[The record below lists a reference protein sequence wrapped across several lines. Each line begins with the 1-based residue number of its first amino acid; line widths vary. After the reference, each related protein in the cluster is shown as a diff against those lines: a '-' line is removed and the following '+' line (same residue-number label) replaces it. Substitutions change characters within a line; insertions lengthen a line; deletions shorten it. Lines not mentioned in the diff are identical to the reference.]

1 MVELDFGAVLAEWPL
16 LLRGLAMTV
25 GLTVVSAVL
34 GAGLG
39 VCCAW
44 ARLHGGPV
52 LRSVASGYVEL
63 IRNTP
68 FIVQLFFLYFGL
80 PGLGVRL
87 SPEVASVLAMVINLG
102 AYAGEIV
109 RSGLEGTP
117 RSQIEAARSLALTDW
132 QVFTRVVLPP
142 ALGRVWPALVSQIVI
157 VMLGSAVCG
166 QIATAELSYAANLVH
181 SRNFRAFEATILA
194 TAAYLLLSIA
204 LRQTLH
210 WLGPRW
216 VFGRVAPLG
225 WSGGGR

>member
-1 MVELDFGAVLAEWPL
+1 MITLDFGAVLAEWPL
-16 LLRGLAMTV
+16 LLRGVGMTV
-25 GLTVVSAVL
+25 GLTVVAAVL
-34 GAGLG
+34 GAALG
-39 VCCAW
+39 VGCAW
-44 ARLHGGPV
+44 ARLHGGRG
-52 LRSVASGYVEL
+52 LRAVAAGYVEL

-80 PGLGVRL
+80 PGLGLRL
-87 SPEVASVLAMVINLG
+87 SPEVASVLAMVLNLG

-109 RSGLEGTP
+109 RAGLEGTP
-117 RSQIEAARSLALTDW
+117 PGQIEAARSLALTDL
-132 QVFTRVVLPP
+132 QVFTRIVLPP
-142 ALGRVWPALVSQIVI
+142 ALGRVWPAMVGQIVI

-166 QIATAELSYAANLVH
+166 QIATAELSHAANLVH

-194 TAAYLLLSIA
+194 TAAYLLLAIA

-225 WSGGGR
+225 GAGR

>member
-1 MVELDFGAVLAEWPL
+1 MVTLDFGAVLVEWPL
-16 LLRGLAMTV
+16 LLRGVVMTI
-25 GLTVVSAVL
+25 GLTVVAAVL
-34 GAGLG
+34 GAALG
-39 VCCAW
+39 VACAW
-44 ARLHGGPV
+44 ARLHGRPL
-52 LRSVASGYVEL
+52 LRAVAGGYVEL

-109 RSGLEGTP
+109 RSGLESVP
-117 RSQIEAARSLALTDW
+117 RGQIEAARSLAMTDW

-166 QIATAELSYAANLVH
+166 QIATAELSYTANLIH

-225 WSGGGR
+225 WSGGGH

>member
-1 MVELDFGAVLAEWPL
+1 MVTLDFGAVLAEWPL
-16 LLRGLAMTV
+16 LLRGVGMTV
-25 GLTVVSAVL
+25 GLTVVAAVL
-34 GAGLG
+34 GAALG
-39 VCCAW
+39 VGCAW
-44 ARLHGGPV
+44 ARLHGGRG
-52 LRSVASGYVEL
+52 LRAAAAGYVEL

-80 PGLGVRL
+80 PGLGLRL
-87 SPEVASVLAMVINLG
+87 SPEVASVLAMVLNLG

-117 RSQIEAARSLALTDW
+117 PGQIEAARSLALTDL
-132 QVFTRVVLPP
+132 QVFTRIVLPP
-142 ALGRVWPALVSQIVI
+142 ALGRVWPAMVGQIVI

-166 QIATAELSYAANLVH
+166 QIATAELSHAANLVH

-194 TAAYLLLSIA
+194 TAAYLLLAIA

-225 WSGGGR
+225 GAGR

>member
-1 MVELDFGAVLAEWPL
+1 MVTLDFGAVLVEWPL
-16 LLRGLAMTV
+16 LLRGVVMTI
-25 GLTVVSAVL
+25 GLTVVAAVL
-34 GAGLG
+34 GAALG
-39 VCCAW
+39 VACAW
-44 ARLHGGPV
+44 ARLHGRPL
-52 LRSVASGYVEL
+52 LRAVAGGYVEL

-109 RSGLEGTP
+109 RSGLESVP
-117 RSQIEAARSLALTDW
+117 RGQIEAARSLAMTDW

-166 QIATAELSYAANLVH
+166 QIATAELSSYTNLIH

-225 WSGGGR
+225 WSGGGH

>member
-1 MVELDFGAVLAEWPL
+1 MVALDFGAVLAEWPL

-52 LRSVASGYVEL
+52 LRSVAGGYVEL

>member
-1 MVELDFGAVLAEWPL
+1 MVTLDFGAVLAEWPL
-16 LLRGLAMTV
+16 LLRGVGMTV
-25 GLTVVSAVL
+25 GLTVVAAVL
-34 GAGLG
+34 GAALG
-39 VCCAW
+39 VGCAW
-44 ARLHGGPV
+44 ARLHGGCG
-52 LRSVASGYVEL
+52 LRAVAAGYVEL

-80 PGLGVRL
+80 PGLGLRL
-87 SPEVASVLAMVINLG
+87 SPEVASVLAMVLNLG

-109 RSGLEGTP
+109 RAGLEGTP
-117 RSQIEAARSLALTDW
+117 PGQIEAARSLALTDL
-132 QVFTRVVLPP
+132 QVFTRIVLPP
-142 ALGRVWPALVSQIVI
+142 ALGRVWPAMVGQIVI

-166 QIATAELSYAANLVH
+166 QIATAELSHAANLVH

-194 TAAYLLLSIA
+194 TAVYLLLAIA

-225 WSGGGR
+225 GAGR

>member
-1 MVELDFGAVLAEWPL
+1 MVALDFGAVLAEWPL

-52 LRSVASGYVEL
+52 LRWVAGGYVEL

-210 WLGPRW
+210 WLGPRL

>member
-1 MVELDFGAVLAEWPL
+1 MVTLDFGAVLAEWPL
-16 LLRGLAMTV
+16 LLRGVGMTL
-25 GLTVVSAVL
+25 GLTVVAAVL
-34 GAGLG
+34 GAALG
-39 VCCAW
+39 VGCAW
-44 ARLHGGPV
+44 ARLHGGRG
-52 LRSVASGYVEL
+52 LRAVAAGYVEL

-80 PGLGVRL
+80 PGLGLRL
-87 SPEVASVLAMVINLG
+87 SPEVASVLAMVLNLG

-109 RSGLEGTP
+109 RAGLEGTP
-117 RSQIEAARSLALTDW
+117 PGRIEAARSLALTDL
-132 QVFTRVVLPP
+132 QVFTRIVLPP
-142 ALGRVWPALVSQIVI
+142 ALGRVWPAMVGQIVI

-166 QIATAELSYAANLVH
+166 QIATAELSHAANLVH

-194 TAAYLLLSIA
+194 TAVYLLLAIA

-225 WSGGGR
+225 GAGR

>member
-1 MVELDFGAVLAEWPL
+1 MVTLDFGAVLAEWPL
-16 LLRGLAMTV
+16 LLRGVGMTV
-25 GLTVVSAVL
+25 GLTVVAAVL
-34 GAGLG
+34 GAALG
-39 VCCAW
+39 VGCAW
-44 ARLHGGPV
+44 ARLHGGRG
-52 LRSVASGYVEL
+52 LRAVAAGYVEL

-80 PGLGVRL
+80 PGLGLRL
-87 SPEVASVLAMVINLG
+87 SPEVASVLAMVLNLG

-109 RSGLEGTP
+109 RAGLEGTP
-117 RSQIEAARSLALTDW
+117 PGQIEAARSLALTDL
-132 QVFTRVVLPP
+132 QVFTRIVLPP
-142 ALGRVWPALVSQIVI
+142 ALGRVWPAMVGQIVI

-166 QIATAELSYAANLVH
+166 QIATAELSHAANLVH

-194 TAAYLLLSIA
+194 TAAYLLLAIA

-225 WSGGGR
+225 GAGR

>member
-1 MVELDFGAVLAEWPL
+1 MVTLDFGAVLAEWPL
-16 LLRGLAMTV
+16 LLRGVGMTV
-25 GLTVVSAVL
+25 GLTVVAAVL
-34 GAGLG
+34 GAALG
-39 VCCAW
+39 VGCAW
-44 ARLHGGPV
+44 ARLHGGHG
-52 LRSVASGYVEL
+52 LRAVAAGYVEL

-80 PGLGVRL
+80 PGLGLRL
-87 SPEVASVLAMVINLG
+87 SPEVASVLAMVLNLG

-109 RSGLEGTP
+109 RAGLEGTP
-117 RSQIEAARSLALTDW
+117 PGQIEAARSLALTDL
-132 QVFTRVVLPP
+132 QVFTRIVLPP
-142 ALGRVWPALVSQIVI
+142 ALGRVWPVMVGQIVI

-166 QIATAELSYAANLVH
+166 QIATAELSHAANLVH

-194 TAAYLLLSIA
+194 TAVYLLLAIG

-225 WSGGGR
+225 GAGR

>member
-1 MVELDFGAVLAEWPL
+1 MAMVTLDFWAVLAEWPL
-16 LLRGLAMTV
+16 LLHGVVVTV
-25 GLTVVSAVL
+25 GLTVVAAVC
-34 GAGLG
+34 GAALG
-39 VCCAW
+39 VGCAW
-44 ARLHGGPV
+44 ARLHGGRV
-52 LRSVASGYVEL
+52 LRATATGYVEL

-80 PGLGVRL
+80 PGLGLRL
-87 SPEVASVLAMVINLG
+87 SPEAASVLAMVINLG

-117 RSQIEAARSLALTDW
+117 TGQIEAARSLAMTDL
-132 QVFTRVVLPP
+132 QVFTRIVLPP
-142 ALGRVWPALVSQIVI
+142 ALGRVWPAMVGQIVI

-166 QIATAELSYAANLVH
+166 QIATAELSYSANLIH

-194 TAAYLLLSIA
+194 TVVYLLLAIG
-204 LRQTLH
+204 LRQTLN

-225 WSGGGR
+225 GGGR

>member
-1 MVELDFGAVLAEWPL
+1 MVALDFGAVLAEWPL

-52 LRSVASGYVEL
+52 LRWVAGGYVEL